1 MLVDGV
7 AEPAG
12 HAVDGPLE
20 PGVAEGFDLAAV
32 AADEV
37 MVVIA
42 VGRGGLVTRD
52 PVTGVDALHQ
62 P

>member
-7 AEPAG
+7 AEPAC
-12 HAVDGPLE
+12 HAVDGALE

-37 MVVIA
+37 MVVVA
-42 VGRGGLVTRD
+42 VGRRGLVARD
-52 PVTGVDALHQ
+52 SVTGVDALHQ